1 MWKQIVSCCVCLF
14 ILVAPV
20 ALTYAGGNFEGFD
33 ITGSVPSPIPGHIV
47 ARPVP
52 QKWDTRCIPV
62 HYSLNTTL
70 DPVPNPLGPAF
81 LTLADAAPAL
91 QQALDVWNAI
101 PTSFID
107 MRLTGRVENPGFAG
121 FDMVNEVTFRADL
134 GEEVIALSFPLSFIA
149 DVELV
154 DGDDLDGDGDSDV
167 SNQISTCADGDG
179 DGDIEFPAGFYKAGT
194 IIDSDVEFNT
204 VNNRFT
210 IDPADADTEI
220 DSIDLVAIA
229 VHEFGHAHG
238 LSHTLINQLS
248 ATDGTSASMFP
259 FFDTTDPAD
268 ELAFRTLAM
277 DDIAFSSFLYP
288 EGSASQG
295 PAALGPGDIAFDQVF
310 GVIRGEL
317 RHGRLDQPIAGGS
330 VFAVD
335 SHTGAVVTSAFSGT
349 TQLSFDPATGDL
361 FFVDDPSFS
370 ILNGQ
375 YVLPVPAGRFAVG
388 VEAVDGFPVSPPSIN
403 LTTQVGDFF
412 GQHDFNEE
420 FFYEN
425 IRVSPGKVRAGIDI
439 VTRRTINIRNFGAF
453 TNVGFTAAP
462 PGRFLAVRIPAD
474 QLTEAVQGQD
484 FTIRAAEFFTAP
496 FTLAGDMSVVPVFA
510 EALLTTGVVHSDGT
524 VSVALE
530 NPLQRVTRFIG
541 QNNDFAPFFFPDPAP
556 AR

>member
-1 MWKQIVSCCVCLF
+1 MWKTIVSCCVCLF

-20 ALTYAGGNFEGFD
+20 APTSAGGNFEGFD
-33 ITGSVPSPIPGHIV
+33 ITGSVPSPIPGQIV

-52 QKWDTRCIPV
+52 QKWDTRCLPV

-81 LTLADAAPAL
+81 LSLADAAPAL

-107 MRLTGRVENPGFAG
+107 MRLTGTVENPGFAG

-134 GEEVIALSFPLSFIA
+134 SEEVIAFSFPISFIA

-154 DGDDLDGDGDSDV
+154 DGDDIDGDGDSDV
-167 SNQISTCADGDG
+167 SDQISTCADGDG
-179 DGDIEFPAGFYKAGT
+179 DGDIEFPEGFYKAGT
-194 IIDSDVEFNT
+194 IMDSDVEFNT

-210 IDPADADTEI
+210 IDPADADTEF
-220 DSIDLVAIA
+220 DSMDLVAIA

-248 ATDGTSASMFP
+248 AADGTSASMFP

-277 DDIAFSSFLYP
+277 EDIAFSSFLYP

-335 SHTGAVVTSAFSGT
+335 RQTGAMVSSAFSGT

-361 FFVDDPSFS
+361 FFVDDPAFS
-370 ILNGQ
+370 ILNGNTSCRC
-375 YVLPVPAGRFAVG
+375 LPVALPWAWRPLTAFLWPAEHQF
-388 VEAVDGFPVSPPSIN
+388 
-403 LTTQVGDFF
+403 
-412 GQHDFNEE
+412 HD
-420 FFYEN
+420 
-425 IRVSPGKVRAGIDI
+425 
-439 VTRRTINIRNFGAF
+439 
-453 TNVGFTAAP
+453 
-462 PGRFLAVRIPAD
+462 PGR
-474 QLTEAVQGQD
+474 
-484 FTIRAAEFFTAP
+484 
-496 FTLAGDMSVVPVFA
+496 
-510 EALLTTGVVHSDGT
+510 
-524 VSVALE
+524 
-530 NPLQRVTRFIG
+530 
-541 QNNDFAPFFFPDPAP
+541 
-556 AR
+556 